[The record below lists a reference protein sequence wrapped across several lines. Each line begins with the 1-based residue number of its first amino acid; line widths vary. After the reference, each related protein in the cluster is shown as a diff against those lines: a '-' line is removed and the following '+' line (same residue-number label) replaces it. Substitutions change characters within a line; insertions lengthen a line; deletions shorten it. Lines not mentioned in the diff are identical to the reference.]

1 MSDWRSKPRNGKAD
15 FMNHK
20 QAIEARIDRG
30 LTYKAIL
37 EELWET
43 EGLALSQSQFNRY
56 VKAFITKK
64 AEPLSIKEN
73 RVATAHAAPPAS
85 GVRRFTHNPTPP
97 DDLLE

>member
-20 QAIEARIDRG
+20 QAIEVRIDRG

-73 RVATAHAAPPAS
+73 RAAAHVVTLAS

-97 DDLLE
+97 DNLLE